1 MKFTPRAAQ
10 GKLKYGDKG
19 NCTAE
24 LFSSLNIPE
33 ETKKNLAKWGNFGL
47 AQGTWSSYRTAER
60 MWWTCMKAKRRLSQ
74 LPASQDDITIFVEW
88 LIEDRNVKAGTVK
101 SYLAGIRQMHIVKGM
116 DPPVIRSAGI
126 QWVLK
131 GKKNAE
137 NISARRTGQDGR
149 LPMTVNMMKLLKET
163 IRVSDED
170 ITWKLLLWA
179 VCCLAFNGAFRIHEL
194 LAKSATEF
202 DVDFTLL
209 TEHIRLREGRATEG
223 GRFLEVKLQCPK
235 EDKTGKAV
243 IVEVFESTGSLG
255 PVKAFER
262 WRSRTVAELGYP
274 LFREQC
280 GTPLTGRKL
289 NSWLK
294 RLLSPYVDYSK
305 KKITSHSFRIGLA
318 TTLGTLGFSDSDIKQ
333 AGRWNSN
340 AYELYMRQPRVKRSG
355 VAKKIGHI

>member
-1 MKFTPRAAQ
+1 MKFKPRAAY
-10 GKLKYGDKG
+10 GKSKYGEKG

-60 MWWTCMKAKRRLSQ
+60 MWWTCMKAKHRLSQ
-74 LPASQDDITIFVEW
+74 LPASQDDITVFVEW

-101 SYLAGIRQMHIVKGM
+101 SYLAGIRQMHIAKGM

-137 NISARRTGQDGR
+137 NIQARKTGQEGR

-163 IRVSDED
+163 IRAWNED
-170 ITWKLLLWA
+170 MARKLLLWA

-202 DVDFTLL
+202 DVDFSSNRTCS
-209 TEHIRLREGRATEG
+209 TER
-223 GRFLEVKLQCPK
+223 
-235 EDKTGKAV
+235 
-243 IVEVFESTGSLG
+243 
-255 PVKAFER
+255 
-262 WRSRTVAELGYP
+262 
-274 LFREQC
+274 
-280 GTPLTGRKL
+280 RKR
-289 NSWLK
+289 K
-294 RLLSPYVDYSK
+294 
-305 KKITSHSFRIGLA
+305 
-318 TTLGTLGFSDSDIKQ
+318 
-333 AGRWNSN
+333 
-340 AYELYMRQPRVKRSG
+340 
-355 VAKKIGHI
+355 